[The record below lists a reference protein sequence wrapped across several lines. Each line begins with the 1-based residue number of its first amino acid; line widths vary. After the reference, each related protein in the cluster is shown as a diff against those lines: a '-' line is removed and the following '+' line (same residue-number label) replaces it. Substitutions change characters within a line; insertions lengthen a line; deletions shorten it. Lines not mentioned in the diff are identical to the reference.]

1 MSHAAARRKHFMK
14 TEKSNTTGVPIGRP
28 LSKIAWPMAALA
40 LALCWALT
48 GCDVRTVPYEAK
60 VLEKI
65 YTPPS
70 TSTGMG
76 YGMTMNGKMGMVMT
90 TSYEGEK
97 YTLIIQRMDSYETRS
112 VLVNA
117 ATWAGAEKGAKITL
131 TETLLF

>member
-1 MSHAAARRKHFMK
+1 MKNTAPSGLRSFKLAALV
-14 TEKSNTTGVPIGRP
+14 G
-28 LSKIAWPMAALA
+28 ALA
-40 LALCWALT
+40 LTLCSALT
-48 GCDVRTVPYEAK
+48 GCDVRTVPYDAK

-65 YTPPS
+65 YTPSS

-76 YGMTMNGKMGMVMT
+76 YGMTMSGKMGMVMT
-90 TSYEGEK
+90 TSHEAEK

-117 ATWAGAEKGAKITL
+117 ATWAAAEKGAKITL